1 MMQNSSALLDSSLGV
16 NWRSTR
22 SRLRPANR
30 YGSAWGISC
39 IAHVLLLGVA
49 LWGGTQV
56 VEAPRPPIRLVFV
69 EPPPPP
75 PAPASAPVA
84 TETAPTVERPSTVE
98 KKPQP
103 QTPPKRKEPER
114 PKVVKAKIIQEL
126 PKQLPPKPT
135 TSPEPE
141 PVAEPT
147 PPTEAA
153 PVESANAA
161 SATTTDTKGVV
172 GGVAGGHVGGVI
184 GSHGTEPLPVNQV
197 ANPPLLLSR
206 VTPDYPR
213 QARRQG
219 VEGLVVLEAIL
230 NLEGQIEDDIKVLQ
244 SVPLLD
250 DAAVQALRRW
260 RFRPARDHTNQPV
273 RVILEVPVRFV
284 LR

>member
-1 MMQNSSALLDSSLGV
+1 MMQNNPTLFDSSLNI
-16 NWRSTR
+16 NWLPTRLQPRSTQ
-22 SRLRPANR
+22 R

-39 IAHVLLLGVA
+39 IAHMLLLGVA
-49 LWGGTQV
+49 LWGGAQV

-75 PAPASAPVA
+75 PAPVNAPVA
-84 TETAPTVERPSTVE
+84 TAAAPTVERPSVVE

-103 QTPPKRKEPER
+103 QTPPRRKEPER
-114 PKVVKAKIIQEL
+114 PKVVKAKKIQEP
-126 PKQLPPKPT
+126 PKQLPPKPIT
-135 TSPEPE
+135 PPEPE

-147 PPTEAA
+147 PPTEAT
-153 PVESANAA
+153 PVESASAA
-161 SATTTDTKGVV
+161 SATTADAKGVV

-184 GSHGTEPLPVNQV
+184 GSHGTEPLLVDQV

-213 QARRQG
+213 LARRQG

-244 SVPLLD
+244 SIPLLD

>member
-1 MMQNSSALLDSSLGV
+1 M
-16 NWRSTR
+16 
-22 SRLRPANR
+22 
-30 YGSAWGISC
+30 
-39 IAHVLLLGVA
+39 LLLGVA
-49 LWGGTQV
+49 LWGGAQV

-75 PAPASAPVA
+75 PAPVNAPVA
-84 TETAPTVERPSTVE
+84 TAAAPTVERPSVVE

-103 QTPPKRKEPER
+103 QTPPRRKEPER
-114 PKVVKAKIIQEL
+114 PNVVKAKKIQEP
-126 PKQLPPKPT
+126 PKQLPPKPIT
-135 TSPEPE
+135 PPEPE

-153 PVESANAA
+153 PVETASSASVTNV
-161 SATTTDTKGVV
+161 DKNGVV

-184 GSHGTEPLPVNQV
+184 GSHGTEPLRVDQV

-213 QARRQG
+213 LARRQG

-244 SVPLLD
+244 SIPLLD

>member
-1 MMQNSSALLDSSLGV
+1 MQNSPALFDSSLHI
-16 NWRSTR
+16 NWLPTRSQPRSTQ
-22 SRLRPANR
+22 R

-39 IAHVLLLGVA
+39 AVHVLLLGVA
-49 LWGGTQV
+49 LWGGVRV

-75 PAPASAPVA
+75 PAPVNAPVA
-84 TETAPTVERPSTVE
+84 TEAAPTVERPPVVE

-103 QTPPKRKEPER
+103 QTPPKRKDPER
-114 PKVVKAKIIQEL
+114 PKIVKAKKIQEP
-126 PKQLPPKPT
+126 PKQLSPEPITP
-135 TSPEPE
+135 PEPE

-153 PVESANAA
+153 PVETASSASVANV
-161 SATTTDTKGVV
+161 DKNGVV

-184 GSHGTEPLPVNQV
+184 GSHGTEPLRVDQV

-213 QARRQG
+213 LARRQG

-244 SVPLLD
+244 SIPLLD